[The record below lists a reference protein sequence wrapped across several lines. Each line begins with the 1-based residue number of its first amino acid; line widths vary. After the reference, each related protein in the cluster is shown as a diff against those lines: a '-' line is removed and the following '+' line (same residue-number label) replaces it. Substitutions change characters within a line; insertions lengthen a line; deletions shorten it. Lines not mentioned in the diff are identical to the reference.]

1 MSEFDP
7 KELKVLSDILAL
19 VLEDQPGQSAAALDA
34 LRARARRNGQTGG
47 ALKNLFVAVAR
58 EPARAATTPKPRTR
72 RSTASTAAAKEAPAA
87 NEIQAART
95 RIAQLAADVNK
106 MDLELRNASSRI
118 DSLRQELQL
127 TRQSR
132 AELQQALQLAHRTT
146 RPRNYLYVLVGLL
159 GLTIGIACTMAVTL
173 LDQRPVA
180 SDNLRYLR

>member
-58 EPARAATTPKPRTR
+58 EPARAAAAPKPRTR
-72 RSTASTAAAKEAPAA
+72 RSTASASAANAAPA

-132 AELQQALQLAHRTT
+132 AELQQALQLAHRTA
-146 RPRNYLYVLVGLL
+146 RPRNYLFVLVGLL
-159 GLTIGIACTMAVTL
+159 GLTIGIASTMAVTL
-173 LDQRPVA
+173 LDQRPVQA
-180 SDNLRYLR
+180 DNLRYLR